1 MHFLIPGVTIAN
13 QAKVSL
19 DLIYFLN
26 KRFFNLFIFEIDF
39 VLNIEQIN
47 VFLLFL
53 ELKLNR
59 KEGTDNG
66 KTHLLIFIKFI
77 KKKNSGITD
86 EKQYIKAV

>member
-19 DLIYFLN
+19 GLIYFLN
-26 KRFFNLFIFEIDF
+26 KRCFSLFVFEIDF
-39 VLNIEQIN
+39 ELKIEQIK

-53 ELKLNR
+53 ELKLNG

-66 KTHLLIFIKFI
+66 KNHLLIFIKFT
-77 KKKNSGITD
+77 KKKTVKLQMKSNI
-86 EKQYIKAV
+86 